1 MHFVSSL
8 PQKNAKSRWKKTD
21 FRSGWKEISHLNRK
35 PMQFTGSSGPAG
47 DFSGLSAVQV
57 FQLFFCSA
65 VWDLLVDETNRYA
78 EQTVS
83 ETSGTPTHSNEMM
96 AFVALLLAM
105 GINKSPQ
112 YSMYWSTSAVLRMSF
127 YPSIMSRNRFI
138 SIMRFFFTSPTTG
151 CLNQPLDVTSLI
163 KLGLC

>member
-1 MHFVSSL
+1 MPNPDGRKQTSDRV
-8 PQKNAKSRWKKTD
+8 
-21 FRSGWKEISHLNRK
+21 GNRK
-35 PMQFTGSSGPAG
+35 PMQFTGRSGPAG

-57 FQLFFCSA
+57 FQLFFCST

-83 ETSGTPTHSNEMM
+83 ETYWTPTHSNEMM

-112 YSMYWSTSAVLRMSF
+112 YSMYWSTSPVPTDVIL
-127 YPSIMSRNRFI
+127 SIHN
-138 SIMRFFFTSPTTG
+138 
-151 CLNQPLDVTSLI
+151 V
-163 KLGLC
+163 KK

>member
-47 DFSGLSAVQV
+47 DFSGLSVVQV

-65 VWDLLVDETNRYA
+65 VWDLLVDETNRLRRA
-78 EQTVS
+78 NCFRNLLD
-83 ETSGTPTHSNEMM
+83 PTHSNEMM

-112 YSMYWSTSAVLRMSF
+112 YSMYWSTSKVLRMSF

-138 SIMRFFFTSPTTG
+138 SIMRFFHLSDNRFPE
-151 CLNQPLDVTSLI
+151 QPLDVTSLR